1 MPRDE
6 EGNPVGAFADPLAIL
21 GKQPRNIIYPDYR
34 TKDDFM
40 TWLAGYARKI
50 QFSFGFKNNEKNKV
64 KDEVVRS
71 ISGKLT
77 PGAALD
83 AYERLTEQEQ
93 NNYDQLVSRL
103 NEEYT
108 DPRVKQRFNDHK
120 DFNKRKKGQTLKE
133 FAEVIKRDL
142 KRYSDIPE
150 TIFTNTGGIV
160 PNPAREKDGIKR
172 FVKGM
177 RNEKGKKNEQFQN
190 NLDYHLMEEPELT
203 WKNAIATAARW
214 ERVYDNA
221 AKNSPEPSGSSS
233 SSSSSSS
240 SEDDDVEAVG
250 TKEKKKRKKKKGK
263 EKHTIAAIADQVR
276 ENQMRITRLE
286 TAQERMAAAQEET
299 NLCLQEISAK
309 LDIGFAQGGSH
320 NQNNPQQDPIGTL
333 QQL

>member
-6 EGNPVGAFADPLAIL
+6 EGDPMGAFADQLAVL
-21 GKQPRNIIYPDYR
+21 GKQPRNINYPDYR
-34 TKDDFM
+34 TKDDFT

-50 QFSFGFKNNEKNKV
+50 QFAFGFKNNEKGKV
-64 KDEVVRS
+64 RDEVVRS

-83 AYERLTEQEQ
+83 AYERLTEAEQ
-93 NNYDQLVSRL
+93 NNYDQLVKRL

-120 DFNKRKKGQTLKE
+120 DFNKRKKGQSLKE

-150 TIFTNTGGIV
+150 TVFTATGGIA

-172 FVKGM
+172 FVRGM
-177 RNEKGKKNEQFQN
+177 RNERGKLNEQFRD
-190 NLDYHLMEEPELT
+190 NLDYHLMEDPELT

-221 AKNSPEPSGSSS
+221 TKNSPKPSSS

-240 SEDDDVEAVG
+240 SEDDDVKAVE
-250 TKEKKKRKKKKGK
+250 TKEKKKKRKKKGK
-263 EKHTIAAIADQVR
+263 EKNTIAAIADQVR
-276 ENQMRITRLE
+276 ENQMRITKLE

-320 NQNNPQQDPIGTL
+320 NQSDPQQDPIGTL

>member
-1 MPRDE
+1 MPRDQ
-6 EGNPVGAFADPLAIL
+6 EGDPVGAFVDPLAIL
-21 GKQPRNIIYPDYR
+21 GKQPRNINYPDYR
-34 TKDDFM
+34 TKDDFT

-64 KDEVVRS
+64 RDEVVRS

-83 AYERLTEQEQ
+83 AYERLTEAEQ
-93 NNYDQLVSRL
+93 NNYDQLVRRL

-120 DFNKRKKGQTLKE
+120 DFNKRKKGQSLKE

-150 TIFTNTGGIV
+150 TIFTVTGGIV
-160 PNPAREKDGIKR
+160 QNPAREKDGIKR

-177 RNEKGKKNEQFQN
+177 RNERGKKNEQLQN

-221 AKNSPEPSGSSS
+221 AKNPPRPSSS

-240 SEDDDVEAVG
+240 SEDDDVEAVEM
-250 TKEKKKRKKKKGK
+250 KEKQKKKKKKGK
-263 EKHTIAAIADQVR
+263 GKHTIAAIADQVR
-276 ENQMRITRLE
+276 ENQMRITKLE
-286 TAQERMAAAQEET
+286 TAQERMATAQEET
-299 NLCLQEISAK
+299 HRCLQEISAK
-309 LDIGFAQGGSH
+309 LDLGFAQGGSH
-320 NQNNPQQDPIGTL
+320 NQNDPQQNPIGTL